1 MKRREPTDLAAS
13 VRQRLLDISRRTKT
27 DANLI
32 WTRYAVER
40 LLYRL
45 ASSEH
50 AREFALKGAMLFSVW
65 TRQPYR
71 PTLDLDLLGFGE
83 DSAERVVGIF
93 RRLCGLEVE
102 PDGLIFDAESVRA
115 EPIRADQEYQGQ
127 RVALVARLGKARIP
141 LQVDI
146 GFGDVVT
153 PRAEQAVYPTLL
165 DFPAPHI
172 RACTRETVVA
182 EKLQAMIALG
192 IANSRMKDFYDLH
205 VLARD
210 FAFEGR
216 ALSSAIQATFE
227 RRRTP
232 VPAGVPLALSDDFA
246 ADRAKTIQWN
256 AFLRKGGLQDLV
268 PSLAEVVAHLRG
280 FLLPPL
286 SSLAA
291 GDLPSVFE
299 MTWARGGP
307 WR

>member
-1 MKRREPTDLAAS
+1 MKRRKPTDLAAS

-27 DANLI
+27 EANLI

-40 LLYRL
+40 LLFRL

-50 AREFALKGAMLFSVW
+50 AREFVLKGAMLFTVW

-83 DSAERVVGIF
+83 DSAERVAGIF
-93 RRLCGLEVE
+93 RSLCGLEVE
-102 PDGLIFDAESVRA
+102 PDGLTFDAESVKA
-115 EPIRADQEYQGQ
+115 EPMRGDQEYRGQ
-127 RVALVARLGKARIP
+127 RVTLVARLGKARIP

-153 PRAEQAVYPTLL
+153 PKAEQTVYPTLL
-165 DFPAPHI
+165 DFPAPRI

-182 EKLQAMIALG
+182 EKFQAMIALG

-205 VLARD
+205 VLSRD

-216 ALSSAIQATFE
+216 VLSSAIQATFE

-246 ADRAKTIQWN
+246 ADRAKMTQWN
-256 AFLRKGGLQDLV
+256 AFLQRSGLLDTAPPLG
-268 PSLAEVVAHLRG
+268 EVVARLRE

-286 SSLAA
+286 VPLAEGGGTA
-291 GDLPSVFE
+291 VFG

>member
-1 MKRREPTDLAAS
+1 MKPRKFTDLAAS

-50 AREFALKGAMLFSVW
+50 ASEFVLKGAMLFTVW
-65 TRQPYR
+65 TREPYR

-83 DSAERVVGIF
+83 DSAERVASVF
-93 RRLCGLEVE
+93 RRLCGTEVE
-102 PDGLIFDAESVRA
+102 PDGLVFNADSVRV
-115 EPIRADQEYQGQ
+115 EPTRGDLEYGGQ
-127 RVALVARLGKARIP
+127 RVALVAYLGKARIP
-141 LQVDI
+141 LRVDI

-153 PRAEQAVYPTLL
+153 PRAEKALYPTLL
-165 DFPAPHI
+165 DFPAPHV
-172 RACTRETVVA
+172 RTCTRETVVA
-182 EKLQAMIALG
+182 EKLQAMVTLG
-192 IANSRMKDFYDLH
+192 IANSRMKDFYDLF
-205 VLARD
+205 VLSTG
-210 FAFEGR
+210 FVFEGR
-216 ALSSAIQATFE
+216 VLSSAIQATFE
-227 RRRTP
+227 RRKTP
-232 VPAGVPLALSDDFA
+232 VPAEAPPALCDDFA
-246 ADRAKTIQWN
+246 ADRAKVTQWN
-256 AFLRKGGLQDLV
+256 AFLRKSGLEDTV
-268 PSLAEVVAHLRG
+268 PPLAEVVARLRA

-291 GDLPSVFE
+291 QGDEAASR